1 MALSLSSQNWLL
13 RPSGKFNLLQTP
25 KAAIYSALSLW
36 NFQNKF
42 PQSKAIPKDISVPEA
57 LDYITHSLSYG
68 TEGTE
73 KKYCLPTSR
82 RSRSKGP

>member
-1 MALSLSSQNWLL
+1 MALPLPSQNWLL

-25 KAAIYSALSLW
+25 KAAIYSALNLW

-57 LDYITHSLSYG
+57 LDYYSLTQLWYWRHREEVLFANLQ
-68 TEGTE
+68 TF
-73 KKYCLPTSR
+73 KI
-82 RSRSKGP
+82 